1 MCLGQPSCLP
11 TTRRSRYSIP
21 AAAAPKPAG
30 CGSMH
35 VTIDPGPGP
44 NPERPAAH
52 LQDFRGVLQ
61 VDGFAGF
68 ERLPKAALS

>member
-1 MCLGQPSCLP
+1 
-11 TTRRSRYSIP
+11 
-21 AAAAPKPAG
+21 
-30 CGSMH
+30 MH

-61 VDGFAGF
+61 VDGYAGF